1 MHPLYLILVF
11 QPKSVKK
18 QNKKLINLSL
28 IVNQNYFIILSFPID
43 REKTLIIIFDVF
55 TKQQILLFIY

>member
-1 MHPLYLILVF
+1 MHPLYLILAF